1 MTDSGG
7 IPDETSEALSVGTR
21 LGKYQ
26 IVRLLGSGGMGAV
39 YEGRHTEIG
48 KRVAIKVLGPSIAAI
63 PGARARFLREAQLTS
78 KVRHPNIVDVTDMGN
93 EGGQAYLV
101 MEFLEGEDLSQRLAR
116 VGPIAPMDLAE
127 VMVPVCSAV
136 VAAHQAGITHR
147 DLKPQNIF
155 LAAGPHGVQSKVLD
169 FGISKGTDQ
178 LGAGTL
184 TGTGA
189 MIGTPF
195 YLAPEQILDGKSAGP
210 ASDQYALG
218 VILYECLSG
227 RRPFESDNLFVVFQ
241 AIVNGSPTPPRQIV
255 TSLPTALE
263 QVVLRAMH
271 VDPKRRYASVKA
283 LGRALLPFVSARGR
297 LLWSEAFAGV
307 EEDEA
312 AAEAPVAGRVG
323 ATATMPAVDPQSG
336 ISTAKVANRDAGGQD
351 RRASVE
357 DEAPV
362 PPGTATLDV
371 VSPRRHDA
379 RIKKFAAIGGGLA
392 AAIIVGVIVSSGGN
406 EKGDQGGP
414 APPGRAASVGPAGP
428 VATAWKVPVGQ
439 GPTRI
444 AASAGTGT
452 AADTERPVAANGA
465 GAALPPREEGQ
476 PAGAEPA
483 ASAGT
488 EPGHRSSPSDSRAIE
503 PGPGPEEPEPFVV
516 AVTTVPA
523 RADLELDGE
532 RVGRGRLRRSLPAD
546 HEKHVL
552 RVSAD
557 GFEPRVLEFTDRPPP
572 SKIVLVALPRADEET
587 RTDEPSLIAPS
598 PRRPP
603 ARRPVDP
610 SAPAPAS
617 DTVNMNPNGAPVID

>member
-7 IPDETSEALSVGTR
+7 NPDETSEALSVGTR

-116 VGPIAPMDLAE
+116 VGPIAPVDLAE

-241 AIVNGSPTPPRQIV
+241 AIVNGAPVPPRQIV
-255 TSLPTALE
+255 PSLPPALE
-263 QVVLRAMH
+263 QVVLRAMN
-271 VDPKRRYASVKA
+271 VDPKKRYASVKA

-297 LLWSEAFAGV
+297 LLWSEAFPGA
-307 EEDEA
+307 EEDEP
-312 AAEAPVAGRVG
+312 AAEPPVAGRPG

-336 ISTAKVANRDAGGQD
+336 ISTAKVANRDPGGQD
-351 RRASVE
+351 RGAPGD

-362 PPGTATLDV
+362 SPGTATLDV
-371 VSPRRHDA
+371 VSPRRFDA
-379 RIKKFAAIGGGLA
+379 RAKKFVAIGAGLA
-392 AAIIVGVIVSSGGN
+392 AAIVIGTIVSLSGN
-406 EKGDQGGP
+406 EKDEERP
-414 APPGRAASVGPAGP
+414 MPPGRATSIRPGGPLAASG
-428 VATAWKVPVGQ
+428 KVPVGQ
-439 GPTRI
+439 GPTAI
-444 AASAGTGT
+444 AAGAGTAT
-452 AADTERPVAANGA
+452 AADTERVRAAGA
-465 GAALPPREEGQ
+465 GAAVTPREERQ
-476 PAGAEPA
+476 PPALDPA
-483 ASAGT
+483 ASAGSERGPLSGSARAA
-488 EPGHRSSPSDSRAIE
+488 EPPPAV
-503 PGPGPEEPEPFVV
+503 EEPEPFVV

-523 RADLELDGE
+523 RAELELDGE

-557 GFEPRVLEFTDRPPP
+557 GFEPRLVEFTDRPPP
-572 SKIVLVALPRADEET
+572 SKIVLTALPRADEET
-587 RTDEPSLIAPS
+587 VPDEPSLIAPS

-603 ARRPVDP
+603 VRRPVEPPPP
-610 SAPAPAS
+610 S
-617 DTVNMNPNGAPVID
+617 DIMNPNGAPVID

>member
-7 IPDETSEALSVGTR
+7 IPDETSETLAVGTR

-116 VGPIAPMDLAE
+116 VGPIAPVDLAE

-241 AIVNGSPTPPRQIV
+241 AIVNGSPIPPRQIV
-255 TSLPTALE
+255 PTLPVALE
-263 QVVLRAMH
+263 QVVLRAMN
-271 VDPKRRYASVKA
+271 VDPKRRYPSVKA

-297 LLWSEAFAGV
+297 LLWSEAFGGV

-312 AAEAPVAGRVG
+312 AADAPVAGRVG
-323 ATATMPAVDPQSG
+323 ATAMMPAVDPQSG
-336 ISTAKVANRDAGGQD
+336 ISTAKVANRDSGGQD
-351 RRASVE
+351 RRGSVE

-371 VSPRRHDA
+371 VSPRRYDA

-392 AAIIVGVIVSSGGN
+392 VAILVGVIVSSGGK
-406 EKGDQGGP
+406 EKVDQAGP
-414 APPGRAASVGPAGP
+414 TPPGRTASAGP
-428 VATAWKVPVGQ
+428 VGSLATAGKVPVGK
-439 GPTRI
+439 GPAGI
-444 AASAGTGT
+444 AAGAGT
-452 AADTERPVAANGA
+452 VAATDTDRAGAVNGA
-465 GAALPPREEGQ
+465 SAAVLPREPGQ
-476 PAGAEPA
+476 PTTAEPPAGA
-483 ASAGT
+483 GT
-488 EPGHRSSPSDSRAIE
+488 ERGHGSSPSDSPAV
-503 PGPGPEEPEPFVV
+503 PTQPPVAGPEEPEPFVV

-523 RADLELDGE
+523 KAELELDGE

-587 RTDEPSLIAPS
+587 VPDEPSLIAPS

-603 ARRPVDP
+603 ARRPVE
-610 SAPAPAS
+610 PAPS